1 MLNDTCSRGG
11 LLELRI
17 EDLYKNKIF
26 SSTQDKD
33 KNEFQFKVELM
44 MEFDP
49 RCKLLE
55 YVSNSKLVLIPIC
68 KE

>member
-1 MLNDTCSRGG
+1 MDELSFERMFSDTCSRGG

-33 KNEFQFKVELM
+33 KKDFQYKVESM
-44 MEFDP
+44 MEFDS
-49 RCKLLE
+49 R
-55 YVSNSKLVLIPIC
+55 
-68 KE
+68 